1 MMTSF
6 RVTFFVL
13 GWRENDICCVEDV
26 EEDEAARAREESP
39 DGRLRTRNCCAR
51 DARMIARKNARKK
64 PECKGMHKTS
74 GEINTLVLFFSSF
87 YCLCL
92 SKMSKI
98 LQRRRLRPLQHVF
111 SFSGSTSQHAPLI
124 SLAFP
129 RPGVIRTRLGEKI
142 QPRRHL
148 HRVESF

>member
-1 MMTSF
+1 MYKPAKDESPMMTSF

-87 YCLCL
+87 
-92 SKMSKI
+92 
-98 LQRRRLRPLQHVF
+98 
-111 SFSGSTSQHAPLI
+111 
-124 SLAFP
+124 
-129 RPGVIRTRLGEKI
+129 
-142 QPRRHL
+142 
-148 HRVESF
+148 